1 MSIQLNANIATS
13 SFGQG
18 AAPSS
23 PPPPPS
29 LSAEQKSAAESILS
43 EYSASDLTEEDAQSI
58 VEAFKEEGI
67 QPSKDL
73 KDTLEAAGFDAKEL
87 AELAGLPP
95 REEGNQGPPPPQQ
108 GGSNSSGVNQEN
120 LQALQAIL
128 DQYSELS
135 ELTSEDEHNLA
146 NSLLAAGLFES
157 GSIINTQT

>member
-1 MSIQLNANIATS
+1 MEVSCYLSSSINTFVMSKEDQMSIQLNANIATS

-73 KDTLEAAGFDAKEL
+73 KDT
-87 AELAGLPP
+87 
-95 REEGNQGPPPPQQ
+95 
-108 GGSNSSGVNQEN
+108 
-120 LQALQAIL
+120 
-128 DQYSELS
+128 
-135 ELTSEDEHNLA
+135 
-146 NSLLAAGLFES
+146 
-157 GSIINTQT
+157 